1 MTHSPGFPQYVY
13 IIFLVSCTIHAH
25 LSMTCL
31 HLLLG
36 HDYSLT
42 CLGLWIIGVKQVM
55 HETALL
61 ILSQYQ
67 IVVGWDCITVPPI
80 TTRGRASHSN
90 ANWINALTA
99 LNVKNG
105 CRAGPSYIIHLTHLH
120 VRYLHMFKVAIK
132 RLQANMPLKFPFIS
146 QVLIWVICPLDT
158 SCESINGNISGK
170 KRRMTGC
177 LLN

>member
-1 MTHSPGFPQYVY
+1 MHIYLWRV
-13 IIFLVSCTIHAH
+13 
-25 LSMTCL
+25 L

-67 IVVGWDCITVPPI
+67 IVVGCDCITVPPI

-146 QVLIWVICPLDT
+146 QALIWVICPLDT
-158 SCESINGNISGK
+158 SCESFNGNISGK
-170 KRRMTGC
+170 KKALIKVTYDRVLVKLT
-177 LLN
+177 L